1 MIHEIKQLGKTFTFY
16 TLLVAP
22 VEISRLSI
30 MGVGIVPLLLFSGI
44 EYVSTGNNEITEI
57 IANVVEFGGKYTL
70 QKIDID
76 NNILGSRYLLYD
88 SDIKQ
93 LF

>member
-1 MIHEIKQLGKTFTFY
+1 MIYEIKQLGKAFVFY
-16 TLLVAP
+16 TFLVAP

-30 MGVGIVPLLLFSGI
+30 IGVGIVPLLLFSGI
-44 EYVSTGNNEITEI
+44 EYVSTGNNEITET
-57 IANVVEFGGKYTL
+57 IANGVEFGGKYTL
-70 QKIDID
+70 QKIGID
-76 NNILGSRYLLYD
+76 NNILGSRYPLYD